1 MVAGADRQIDP
12 AQHMDAR
19 RAGAE
24 RDMNVVEQDGGCAQG
39 GLPYMTGAA
48 EGGDRPIAYGF
59 FSMSVKEKLTVHLVA
74 LVAALALLLAPAAPQ
89 ERELQIVVLGDS
101 LTAGYGLAAEHS
113 VPSRL
118 QSRLDAEGYD
128 YEVVNA
134 GVSGDTSAGG
144 LSRLDWVLEGD
155 VAILVIELGAN
166 DGLRGLPVQNLRRN
180 LDAIITRARARGITV
195 LLTGMEAPPNYGAAY
210 TAEFRQV
217 FHDLAQSHDVAF
229 LPFFLEGVAGVPH
242 LNLRDG
248 IHPNAD
254 GTRAIEDV
262 VWNVLEP
269 LLDRQAE

>member
-1 MVAGADRQIDP
+1 MHVVRVLLVVLPLVVAGCGSP
-12 AQHMDAR
+12 
-19 RAGAE
+19 
-24 RDMNVVEQDGGCAQG
+24 EQAS
-39 GLPYMTGAA
+39 PEM
-48 EGGDRPIAYGF
+48 PP
-59 FSMSVKEKLTVHLVA
+59 
-74 LVAALALLLAPAAPQ
+74 APAPVITGTPGAPAPLSFPEAEAQ
-89 ERELQIVVLGDS
+89 PVEAVGDGRPRIVFLGDS
-101 LTAGYGLAAEHS
+101 LMAGYGLAAEHS

-210 TAEFRQV
+210 TTEFRQV

-242 LNLRDG
+242 LNLGDG

-254 GTRAIEDV
+254 GTRVIEDV